1 MAHKIEGGR
10 GNPMNQKLLPEQ
22 TEISA
27 TSITGAMQNQNFR
40 ARIFGNNVTCE
51 RAIAK
56 VNPKICL
63 LEISFIGHF

>member
-1 MAHKIEGGR
+1 
-10 GNPMNQKLLPEQ
+10 LPEQ

-27 TSITGAMQNQNFR
+27 LSITGAMQNQNFR

-63 LEISFIGHF
+63 LEISFIRHF

>member
-1 MAHKIEGGR
+1 MK
-10 GNPMNQKLLPEQ
+10 QKLLPEQ

-40 ARIFGNNVTCE
+40 AGIFGNNVTSE
-51 RAIAK
+51 RVIAE

-63 LEISFIGHF
+63 LAISFTGHF